1 MIIPSTVFHWRG
13 SSGVVCMV
21 SAFARW
27 DEFLN
32 CDGCAECLLDHF
44 ECRKCLQFIQ
54 FLELH
59 WFGLLRHNG
68 RGFRPS

>member
-1 MIIPSTVFHWRG
+1 
-13 SSGVVCMV
+13 MV

-44 ECRKCLQFIQ
+44 ECRN
-54 FLELH
+54 FLMVTIYSIH
-59 WFGLLRHNG
+59 SFWNWTGLV
-68 RGFRPS
+68 F

>member
-1 MIIPSTVFHWRG
+1 
-13 SSGVVCMV
+13 MV

-32 CDGCAECLLDHF
+32 GDGCAECLLDHF
-44 ECRKCLQFIQ
+44 ECRNFLMFTIYSIHSV
-54 FLELH
+54 FLELD
-59 WFGLLRHNG
+59 WFGLLRLNG